1 MDSDVQEVPIDT
13 DDVIVVEPTTVPN
26 PTTTPRDEPL
36 DQLEKALENACE
48 SLASLATN
56 VIDFSY
62 DSQGLIFTKV

>member
-13 DDVIVVEPTTVPN
+13 DDVVVVEPTTVPN
-26 PTTTPRDEPL
+26 PSAPRDEPL
-36 DQLEKALENACE
+36 EQLEKALENACE

-62 DSQGLIFTKV
+62 DSQGLLFTKV